1 MFDTDERKRCAELII
16 VTLAKFRVLVEL
28 TTEPCP
34 LCRNVS
40 AHDRECPI
48 RLAWLLL
55 DAEHQDE
62 LRRDVRAVAL
72 SVGSA
77 DECPDTFLH

>member
-1 MFDTDERKRCAELII
+1 MFDTDERKRCAELIV

-48 RLAWLLL
+48 GLAWLLL
-55 DAEHQDE
+55 DPGYQDE
-62 LRRDVRAVAL
+62 LRRNVRAVAL

-77 DECPDTFLH
+77 DECSDSLVH